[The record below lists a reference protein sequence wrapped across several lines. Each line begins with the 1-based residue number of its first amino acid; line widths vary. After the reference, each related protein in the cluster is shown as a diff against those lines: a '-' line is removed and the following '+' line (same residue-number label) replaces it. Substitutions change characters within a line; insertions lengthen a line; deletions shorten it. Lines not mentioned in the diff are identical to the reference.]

1 MKKQVFALAAGL
13 CMLAPLAA
21 RAELKIG
28 FLGTLSGPSADVGRD
43 QYDAFVLAVEEGGGK
58 LGGQPVKMLK
68 EDDQARPDV
77 ALAATSRLLD
87 REKVDVVTGLTF
99 ANVVVALLGKIS
111 ATDVPFLGSVAG
123 PSTTAGKQC
132 KSNLFITS
140 WQSDA
145 PAEAMGKFL
154 TDQKVAKVAVAAP
167 NFLGAKD
174 KVAGFKRFYRG
185 QLVEE
190 LYTPLNQLD
199 FSSELVQLNA
209 SQPNGV
215 FAFYPGGQGV
225 TFLRQYKQAGM
236 QQKLPLYSVQTVEGT
251 TIGAIGEAALGSI
264 VAEAWTPDSSIPA
277 SRRFVEAFQKRFGR
291 TPSSY
296 AAFSYDAAQLLAAA
310 VSSTKGDVSNKKALV
325 TAIRNAK
332 FESVRGMFRF
342 NSNNYPIQNYHVYR
356 VVAGTDGKPRFS
368 TIARDVLV
376 NHGDAYAAQCEMAPR

>member
-1 MKKQVFALAAGL
+1 MKKNVIALVAGIGL
-13 CMLAPLAA
+13 LAPIVAN
-21 RAELKIG
+21 AEMKVG
-28 FLGTLSGPSADVGRD
+28 FLGTLSGPSADIGRD
-43 QYDAFVLAVEEGGGK
+43 QYDAFALAVEQGGGK
-58 LGGQPVKMLK
+58 LGGQVVKLYK
-68 EDDQARPDV
+68 EDDQARADV

-87 REKVDVVTGLTF
+87 KEKVDVVTGLTF

-123 PSTTAGKQC
+123 PSTTAGSQC
-132 KSNLFITS
+132 KKNLFITS

-154 TDQKVAKVAVAAP
+154 SDQKIAKVAVAAP

-190 LYTPLNQLD
+190 IYTPLNQLD
-199 FSSELVQLNA
+199 FSSELVQLQA
-209 SQPNGV
+209 SQPNAL

-225 TFLRQYKQAGM
+225 TFLRQYKQAGF

-251 TIGAIGEAALGSI
+251 TMAAMGEAAVGSV
-264 VAEAWTPDSSIPA
+264 VAEAWTPDSSVPA
-277 SRRFVEAFQKRFGR
+277 SRRFVEAFEKRFGR

-310 VSSTKGDVSNKKALV
+310 ISSVKGETSNKKAL
-325 TAIRNAK
+325 TKAIREAK
-332 FESVRGMFRF
+332 FESVRGPFRF
-342 NSNNYPIQNYHVYR
+342 NTNNYPVQNYHVYR
-356 VVAGTDGKPRFS
+356 VVAGADGKSKFS

-376 NHGDAYAAQCEMAPR
+376 NHSDAYAKQCPLEQ